1 MSSKVSRGETPGGA
15 RRDARREVREALRE
29 LGVQLAQLNR
39 RVGGRLGLRD
49 ADLDCLD
56 LIGRIGP
63 IGASP
68 LAKAAGLHPA
78 TLTGVLDRLE
88 RAGWIIRERD
98 TEDRRAVR
106 IRALP
111 ERGKEVLAQFA
122 GMNGAVQEIC
132 SRYDDEQLAVI
143 ADFLTRVA
151 EAGRVSG
158 LALEED
164 R

>member
-1 MSSKVSRGETPGGA
+1 MTSKVSRGEAA
-15 RRDARREVREALRE
+15 RRDARREVREGLRE
-29 LGVQLAQLNR
+29 VGVQLAQLNR
-39 RVGGRLGLRD
+39 RVSGRLGLRD
-49 ADLDCLD
+49 ADMDCLD
-56 LIGRIGP
+56 LIGRLGP
-63 IGASP
+63 IGAGP

-88 RAGWIIRERD
+88 RAGWIVRERD
-98 TEDRRAVR
+98 AEDRRVVR

-132 SRYDDEQLAVI
+132 SRYDEQQLSVI
-143 ADFLTRVA
+143 ADFLARVA
-151 EAGRVSG
+151 EAGRVST
-158 LALEED
+158 LALDEAE